1 MVPIVVPDDIHA
13 LDLWCCASQGI
24 DPADLMERASQSVT
38 KAILTQIDA
47 LPADATILV
56 AAGPGNNGGDG
67 LCVARM
73 LYFHRQTLRVVVTHV
88 SADGPCSPL
97 RRWANEQ
104 LPAAIEVMTT
114 TDAAD
119 RLKPDVIIDAIMGIG
134 GTEELRETIADALV
148 SLSVHDVIRIALD
161 VPTGLNPMTGIAHA
175 TAFRADTT
183 ITISAEKRGFW
194 LNDGPD
200 VTGRVVVV
208 PLGVDG
214 AEERLPSSVARYTSD
229 DCARLLPQRARRYS
243 KFDAGRVVVVGG
255 TTSMH
260 GAPSMAAHAALRVG
274 AGLVHLAA
282 PIIHPMTPRE
292 VITHALP
299 HHDDGSIAVSALS
312 ELDALV
318 RRASVVVVGPGL
330 GMNSDTLH
338 MLASVIESLDQRIP
352 IIIDADG
359 LRLLPLL
366 SAIRP
371 SMVLTP
377 HRGEFARM
385 LGVDA
390 RDLSTDVMALAHEW
404 CQTHAGVLHLKDTPS
419 VTQQADASVLTVN
432 GTPRMATAGAG
443 DILTGMIAG
452 VVAQGVSTFE
462 GTALASYLHAQA
474 GVYASGGKG
483 DRPIV
488 ATDMLWALPHVM
500 AHSLS
505 T

>member
-1 MVPIVVPDDIHA
+1 MVPINLPQEIRM
-13 LDLWCCASQGI
+13 LDSWCTSVHGI
-24 DPADLMERASQSVT
+24 EPWELMQRASANVAE
-38 KAILTQIDA
+38 AILEEIEQRTELRNVLI
-47 LPADATILV
+47 

-67 LCVARM
+67 LCVASI
-73 LYFHRQTLRVVVTHV
+73 LRRKRPDMSITVLDARCGAQ
-88 SADGPCSPL
+88 SSDLRSRAWMELADGINIISP
-97 RRWANEQ
+97 
-104 LPAAIEVMTT
+104 
-114 TDAAD
+114 D
-119 RLKPDVIIDAIMGIG
+119 DVIPPHTVDIIIDAILGVG
-134 GTEELRETIADALV
+134 GSELLRDPLPSVLQALE
-148 SLSVHDVIRIALD
+148 HIHAFRIALD
-161 VPTGLNPMTGIAHA
+161 VPTGLNCANGNVHTNV
-175 TAFRADTT
+175 FRSDTT

-214 AEERLPSSVARYTSD
+214 AEERLPSTAARYTSD

-312 ELDALV
+312 ELDALIM
-318 RRASVVVVGPGL
+318 RASVVVVGPGL
-330 GMNSDTLH
+330 GTNSDTLH

-366 SAIRP
+366 SATRP

-390 RDLSTDVMALAHEW
+390 RDLSTDAMALAHEW

-443 DILTGMIAG
+443 DILTGIIAG

-505 T
+505 A

>member
-24 DPADLMERASQSVT
+24 DPADLMERASQSVS

-73 LYFHRQTLRVVVTHV
+73 LYLHRQTLHVVVSHV
-88 SADGPCSPL
+88 SADGLCSPL

-104 LPAAIEVMTT
+104 LPVAIEVATI
-114 TDAAD
+114 TDVVS
-119 RLKPDVIIDAIMGIG
+119 RLQPDVIIDAIMGIG
-134 GTEELRETIADALV
+134 GTDECRDSVVDALV
-148 SLSVHDVIRIALD
+148 LLSSLDAFRIALD
-161 VPTGLNPMTGIAHA
+161 VPTGLNPTTGVAHPN
-175 TAFRADTT
+175 TFRADSTV
-183 ITISAEKRGFW
+183 TISAEKLGFW
-194 LNDGPD
+194 LRDGPSH
-200 VTGRVVVV
+200 TGTVIVV
-208 PLGVDG
+208 PVGVEH
-214 AEERLPSSVARYTSD
+214 AEQQLPTSVVRYTD
-229 DCARLLPQRARRYS
+229 DDYARLLPKRTRRYS

-260 GAPSMAAHAALRVG
+260 GAPSMAAHAALRAG

-282 PIIHPMTPRE
+282 PIIHALTPRE

-299 HHDDGSIAVSALS
+299 HHDDGSIAVSAKS
-312 ELDALV
+312 ELIALV
-318 RRASVVVVGPGL
+318 SRASVVALGPGL

-366 SAIRP
+366 SATRP

-390 RDLSTDVMALAHEW
+390 RDLSTDAMALAHAW

-443 DILTGMIAG
+443 DILTGIIAG

-474 GVYASGGKG
+474 GVYASGGKV
-483 DRPIV
+483 RPIV